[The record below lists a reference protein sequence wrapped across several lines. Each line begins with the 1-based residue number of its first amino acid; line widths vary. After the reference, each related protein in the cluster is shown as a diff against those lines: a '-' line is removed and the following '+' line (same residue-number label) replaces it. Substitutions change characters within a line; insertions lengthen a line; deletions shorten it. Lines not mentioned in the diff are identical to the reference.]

1 MMTPNSTTLDDAPTM
16 SSPNPNNPPLPVPDF
31 LPEGAFARYAT
42 LDWDRAAYSDVSEKG
57 RQRKIIRMISRAPN
71 APVRVR
77 HNFQIGSIDSSSGNG
92 PTLHAHDYPEIFI
105 PIRAGYFVDF
115 GDKGRHRARLDT
127 YDAFSLPLNVLRKFE
142 ATEDAPRESQML
154 SIFDT
159 TLEDAR
165 KGIKV
170 TPEIA
175 AADAAAGLPLD
186 FEVSTDLVDSSPE
199 EVEGKHIARFAQL
212 RVEESEGLLIRRLIA
227 SGDDRAALRT
237 SHRIQVDFLEVP
249 AGMQSRTMAGSE
261 CREVFVA
268 LEGRPVVVWNDRP
281 VEMERLDVFS
291 VGPTESRSIKAAG
304 DDRALLIRVR
314 DLTNTA

>member
-1 MMTPNSTTLDDAPTM
+1 MTQPQTHDF
-16 SSPNPNNPPLPVPDF
+16 LPVPDF
-31 LPEGAFARYAT
+31 LPEGAFARHAS
-42 LDWDRAAYSDVSEKG
+42 LDWDRAAYSDVSEEG
-57 RQRKIIRMISRAPN
+57 RRRKIIRMISRAPN

-105 PIRAGYFVDF
+105 PVRSGYFVDY
-115 GDKGRHRARLDT
+115 GHEGRHRARLDT

-142 ATEDAPRESQML
+142 ATEHAPRESQML
-154 SIFDT
+154 SVFDT

-170 TPEIA
+170 TPQIA

-186 FEVSTDLVDSSPE
+186 FEVSEDLVDSSPE
-199 EVEGKHIARFAQL
+199 EVEAAHIARFADL
-212 RVEESEGLLIRRLIA
+212 RAEPVDGLLLRRLVA
-227 SGDDRAALRT
+227 TGDPRAALRT
-237 SHRIQVDFLEVP
+237 PHTLEIDFLEVAP
-249 AGMQSRTMAGSE
+249 GRQSSTQPGSD

-268 LEGRPVVVWNDRP
+268 LEGRPVVLWNERP

-291 VGPTESRSIKAAG
+291 IGRADSRAIRAEGAA
-304 DDRALLIRVR
+304 RALLLRIR
-314 DLTNTA
+314 DTTNKT

>member
-1 MMTPNSTTLDDAPTM
+1 MTST
-16 SSPNPNNPPLPVPDF
+16 SNRSPLPVPDF
-31 LPEGAFARYAT
+31 LPDGAFARYAT
-42 LDWDRAAYSDVSEKG
+42 LDWDRGAYSDVSEKG
-57 RQRKIIRMISRAPN
+57 RRRKIIRMISRAPN

-105 PIRAGYFVDF
+105 PVRAGYFVDF
-115 GDKGRHRARLDT
+115 GNEGLHRARLDT

-186 FEVSTDLVDSSPE
+186 FDIATDLLDSSLE
-199 EVEGKHIARFAQL
+199 EVEGKHIARFDKL
-212 RVEESEGLLIRRLIA
+212 PVEESGGLLIRRLIA
-227 SGDDRAALRT
+227 GGHARAALRT
-237 SHRIQVDFLEVP
+237 PHNIQVDFLEVP
-249 AGMQSRTMAGSE
+249 AGTQSRALAGSE

-268 LEGRPVVVWNDRP
+268 LEGRPVIVWNDRP

-291 VGPTESRSIKAAG
+291 VGPSESRSIRAAG
-304 DDRALLIRVR
+304 DDRALLIRIR
-314 DLTNTA
+314 DLTNAS